1 MASVDQIKFSM
12 VEPYYLLIDQP
23 KKLATHFESLE
34 GKVVGAL
41 WNSKAEGD
49 ETLNQI
55 LAVLKDQY
63 GVKET
68 RFFRKPSA
76 SGPAKPKQLDEI
88 ASQVDAFITG
98 IGD

>member
-1 MASVDQIKFSM
+1 MVSANKIKFSM
-12 VEPYYLLIDQP
+12 VEPYYLLIEQP
-23 KKLATHFESLE
+23 KKLATHLDSLE

-49 ETLNQI
+49 GTLNEI
-55 LAVLKDQY
+55 MTVLKEQY

-88 ASQVDAFITG
+88 AGQVDAFVTG